1 VLATDLLQSIISKAK
16 DIGIPKRPINARYTT
31 DFPIVQYVDD
41 TLLMTE
47 ACPLQLF
54 ALKAILNTFAEST
67 RLKVNYS
74 KSRQYPINLSKE
86 RLSHLTETFQCQ
98 TGSIPLTYLGLPLS
112 MN

>member
-1 VLATDLLQSIISKAK
+1 MAK
-16 DIGIPKRPINARYTT
+16 DIGILKRPINAGYTI

-41 TLLMTE
+41 TLLMME
-47 ACPLQLF
+47 ACPLQFF
-54 ALKAILNTFAEST
+54 ALKGILNIIAEST

-86 RLSHLTETFQCQ
+86 RLSHMTATFQCQ
-98 TGSIPLTYLGLPLS
+98 TGFVPLTYLGLPLS